1 MTTNPRK
8 LLCIRVAL
16 VFSLCLFTSHLQAD
30 STVAKKVRSLLS
42 NRCFA
47 CHGPDEE
54 QRKGGYRLDDSQ
66 SAFEPADSGERPI
79 VPGDPATS
87 ELVRRLISEDESER
101 MPPPEFG
108 ARFTKEE
115 TALIEQW
122 IRDGAK
128 WEQHWAFVAPSR
140 SPLPEVT
147 VPSATPSLDRAWSY
161 HPVDRF
167 VLAKQLSLGMTPS
180 QPATKAE
187 LLRRLSL
194 DLTGLPPTVE
204 EVRRFEHDHSLDA
217 YEREVDRLLA
227 SPTYG
232 EHWARKWLD
241 LARYADSA
249 GYADDPSRTIWA
261 YRDWVINAINE
272 NQPLDQF
279 TVEQLAG
286 DLLPNPTESQLV
298 ATAFHRNTLTNS
310 EGGTNDEEFRNVAIV
325 DRVNTTMAV
334 WMGVTFNCAQCHT
347 HKYDPYTLEEYFKLF
362 AIFNQS
368 QDADRRDESPFI
380 ELYTA
385 EQNRNRKEWQ
395 QRISDLQMQ
404 LEHPSQES
412 QAEFVAWEAKL
423 AAPTWQPLKPL
434 SGAST
439 NKSDFD
445 LGQDGKVLVKPTGKN
460 IATDSYTMEFSLPD
474 AMLGKRIES
483 IAIRT
488 VPRAELPGGGAGLS
502 EGGNFVLTNLSAS
515 FLPGAADSNPLPK
528 ARFVRI
534 ELKGNDR
541 ILSLA
546 EVQVMVAGKNV
557 ATTGTASQS
566 TTDFGGDAKRAIDDN
581 TNGDYTKNST
591 THTAIS
597 ANPWWEVDLGSELPV
612 EQVVLWNR
620 TDGAIHYRL
629 DGAEVK
635 LLDEKRNQ
643 ISQETIAEA
652 PKVSK
657 SLQFQETQA
666 LAFQEAFAD
675 YSQSGFAASAVV
687 DGDNKTGWAVGG
699 QIGTEHL
706 LAVLPKQPVTID
718 RAGKLRLELAHGSP
732 HSQHL
737 LGSFEVSVTSDASA
751 RDWVMLSPELQQIH
765 RDPQR
770 SKELEAKLVN
780 FFTKNLAKSN
790 EAQRKELA
798 DLQKKLADLKPETS
812 VPIMR
817 ELEPKASRET
827 YVQLRGNYKSLGPK
841 VSAGVP
847 KVFHPLS
854 AEESSSNSDQLN
866 RLQLAKWLVNRRNP
880 LTARVWVNRLWESL
894 FGLGIVRTSEE
905 FGSQG
910 DAPTH
915 PELLDWLACEFMDTG
930 WDSKRTLRLLVTSQ
944 TYMQTSQVTEEGLL
958 ADKENIW
965 LSRGPRVRLSAE
977 MVRDQALAI
986 SGLLS
991 SKMYGAPVRPPQPNM
1006 GLSAAFGSGTDWMT
1020 SEGEDRYRRGVY
1032 TTWRRSNPYPS
1043 MATFD
1048 APSREVCTL
1057 RRDSTNTP
1065 LQALVTLN
1073 DPGFVEAA
1081 QALARRV
1088 VLHLSEENASKVK
1101 TDMERLQVAFALCT
1115 SREATLEELR
1125 PLGRLLDSARKEL
1138 NAQPEAAK
1146 QLATEPLGKLPES
1159 ADPVELAAWTAVCNV
1174 LLNLDEVLMK
1184 R

>member
-1 MTTNPRK
+1 MNTTLFKP
-8 LLCIRVAL
+8 LCIRVTLIFA
-16 VFSLCLFTSHLQAD
+16 FCATHSYLQAD
-30 STVAKKVRSLLS
+30 TKTAKQVRSLLS
-42 NRCFA
+42 NRCFI

-54 QRKGGYRLDDSQ
+54 QRKGGYRLDDSK

-79 VPGDPATS
+79 VAGDPAKS
-87 ELVRRLISEDESER
+87 ELLRRLISEDEGER

-108 ARFTKEE
+108 AKFTKEE
-115 TALIEQW
+115 VALIEQW

-128 WEQHWAFVAPSR
+128 WEQHWSFI
-140 SPLPEVT
+140 SPTRPQLPEVK
-147 VPSATPSLDRAWSY
+147 VPSTEPELDSGWAS

-167 VLAKQLSLGMTPS
+167 VLAKQLALGMTPS

-194 DLTGLPPTVE
+194 DLTGLPPTVD
-204 EVRRFEHDHSLDA
+204 EVRRFEQDNSIDA
-217 YEREVDRLLA
+217 YERQVDRLLA
-227 SPTYG
+227 SPAYG

-249 GYADDPSRTIWA
+249 GYADDPTRTIWA

-279 TVEQLAG
+279 TLEQLAG
-286 DLLPNPTESQLV
+286 DLLPNATESQLV

-347 HKYDPYTLEEYFKLF
+347 HKYDPYTQEEYFKLF

-368 QDADRRDESPFI
+368 QDADRRDESPLV

-385 EQNRNRKEWQ
+385 EQTRNRKQWQ
-395 QRISDLQMQ
+395 ERVRELQSNMDQ
-404 LEHPSQES
+404 PSQES
-412 QAEFVAWEAKL
+412 LTEFATWDAQLK
-423 AAPTWQPLKPL
+423 APTWQSLIPA
-434 SGAST
+434 SGTS
-439 NKSDFD
+439 NSKSDFV
-445 LGQDGKVLVKPTGKN
+445 LEQDGKILVKPTAKN
-460 IATDSYTMEFSLPD
+460 IASDSYTLEFSLPE
-474 AMLGKRIES
+474 AMIGKPIES

-488 VPRAELPGGGAGLS
+488 VPRPELPGGGAGLS
-502 EGGNFVLTNLSAS
+502 EGGNFVVTNMSATL
-515 FLPGAADSNPLPK
+515 LPGSSDSNSLPK

-534 ELKGNDR
+534 ELMGNDR

-546 EVQVMVAGKNV
+546 EVQVVSAGKNV
-557 ATTGTASQS
+557 ALAGTASQS

-581 TNGDYTKNST
+581 TSGDYTKNST
-591 THTAIS
+591 THSAIS
-597 ANPWWEVDLGSELPV
+597 ANPWWEVDLGNEFPV
-612 EQVVLWNR
+612 EQVVVWNR
-620 TDGAIHYRL
+620 TDGDIHNRL
-629 DGAEVK
+629 DGADVK
-635 LLDEKRNQ
+635 LLDANRKE
-643 ISQETIAEA
+643 IAHETIAKA
-652 PKVSK
+652 PKTSK
-657 SLQFQETQA
+657 QLQFQES
-666 LAFQEAFAD
+666 LSIPLGEAYAD
-675 YSQSGFAASAVV
+675 YSQAAFDASGIV
-687 DGDNKTGWAVGG
+687 DGDKASGWAIGG
-699 QIGTEHL
+699 QINSQHL
-706 LAVLPKQPVTID
+706 LAAIPKQPVVID
-718 RAGKLRLELAHGSP
+718 RAGKLRLELAHNSP
-732 HSQHL
+732 HNHHL
-737 LGSFEVSVTSDASA
+737 LGSFEVLISSDKSA
-751 RDWVMLSPELQQIH
+751 RDWSMLSPELQQIQLNAK
-765 RDPQR
+765 RTEEMK
-770 SKELEAKLVN
+770 SKLATFFAK
-780 FFTKNLAKSN
+780 KLAKST
-790 EAQRKELA
+790 EPMRKELS

-817 ELEPKASRET
+817 ELEPKANRET

-841 VSAGVP
+841 VSSGLP
-847 KVFHPLS
+847 NVFHPLNSEPKQDSTDS
-854 AEESSSNSDQLN
+854 AEPLN
-866 RLQLAKWLVNRRNP
+866 RLQLAKWLVDRRNP

-930 WDSKRTLRLLVTSQ
+930 WDSKVMLRMLVTSQ
-944 TYMQTSQVTEEGLL
+944 SYKQTSQVTEEGLL
-958 ADKENIW
+958 ADKENVW

-1006 GLSAAFGSGTDWMT
+1006 GLTAAFGSGTDWMT

-1088 VLHLSEENASKVK
+1088 VLHLPNAK
-1101 TDMERLQVAFALCT
+1101 TDMERMQVAFELCA
-1115 SREATLEELR
+1115 SREATLRELR
-1125 PLGRLLDSARKEL
+1125 PLGKLLDQARSELKE
-1138 NAQPEAAK
+1138 NPEAAMK
-1146 QLATEPLGKLPES
+1146 LATEPLGKLPES